1 MCLFSLKTIWHVTVR
16 KSQVKIIQLMT
27 PEFHFLTWFVQ
38 LLTVEW
44 SGAFGTVIIPNVCCE
59 KRHSQT
65 GTDHLSSC
73 GYNQT
78 EVCVGFFVFCN
89 FILLIKSN
97 ITYISLIIYFA
108 SKANTNV
115 YIFKVV
121 CQRSVGKTIKQ
132 VCRKAVNTTK
142 PWMV

>member
-1 MCLFSLKTIWHVTVR
+1 MSAVKKDTVKQEQNIYHPVTV
-16 KSQVKIIQLMT
+16 
-27 PEFHFLTWFVQ
+27 W
-38 LLTVEW
+38 
-44 SGAFGTVIIPNVCCE
+44 
-59 KRHSQT
+59 
-65 GTDHLSSC
+65 
-73 GYNQT
+73 YNQT

-97 ITYISLIIYFA
+97 ITYLGISLIIYFA

-121 CQRSVGKTIKQ
+121 YQRSVGKTIKQ

>member
-1 MCLFSLKTIWHVTVR
+1 M
-16 KSQVKIIQLMT
+16 KIIQLMT

-38 LLTVEW
+38 LLL
-44 SGAFGTVIIPNVCCE
+44 GAFGTVIIPNVCCE

-65 GTDHLSSC
+65 GTYHLSSSYC

-97 ITYISLIIYFA
+97 ITYLGISLIIYSA

-121 CQRSVGKTIKQ
+121 CQRSVGKTVKQ
-132 VCRKAVNTTK
+132 VCRKAINTTK